1 MEIEI
6 LDHNYSRIING
17 ISVEA
22 TTLLSYKSRIYNK
35 RQRSWKIDTHYLI
48 DNDGVFLTGLVPYVL
63 ENTQVQVIS
72 DERIWYGINY
82 KDPDLTVTLRDYQI
96 SYLTEALKRKRM
108 IVDSVTGSG
117 KTTIMASILATLN
130 VPTLIMVPNKTVL
143 AQLNQEL
150 HNLLP
155 SFEFGI
161 ASGGKVDWKG
171 NIIGLASTLVKMPV
185 EQLRLFKVLLVDEA
199 HTCAAAQ
206 AMEVILRMN
215 AGFRFGFTGTST
227 GRSDGRDLVVQGLLG
242 EPVKITDSTELMKQ
256 GYLAKTEVDMH
267 YAAWDGDYA
276 ALEELLIVRNVKR
289 NELIVKLA
297 TAKTR
302 DTVLI
307 LVRRVE
313 HGKILQKMI
322 KGSVFVSGE
331 VDGPT
336 REDIRQSVKEGKIKV
351 LIASNVMSMGLD
363 IPNLTLGINAVGDKS
378 EILTKQRMGRIMRPW
393 QDMCKKW
400 VDIYDKY
407 HPTLEQHAKDRMK
420 NYLKSSVPV
429 NLIGFPYGVKQKV
442 EKEIL

>member
-6 LDHNYSRIING
+6 LDHNYSRIIEPDSDV
-17 ISVEA
+17 IA
-22 TTLLSYKSRIYNK
+22 LLSYKSKIYNK
-35 RQRSWKIDTHYLI
+35 RMRSWKIDTHCLI
-48 DNDGVFLTGLVPYVL
+48 DNSGLFLTGLVPYVL
-63 ENTQVQVIS
+63 ENNDVRVTN
-72 DERIWYGINY
+72 DLRTWFGINY

-117 KTTIMASILATLN
+117 KTTIMAAIMATLN
-130 VPTLIMVPNKTVL
+130 VPTLILVPNKTVL
-143 AQLNQEL
+143 AQLSQEL
-150 HNLLP
+150 QSLLP
-155 SFEFGI
+155 SFVFGT

-171 NIIGLASTLVKMPV
+171 NLIGLASTLVKMPV

-206 AMEVILRMN
+206 AMDVILRMN
-215 AGFRFGFTGTST
+215 GGFRFGFTGTVT

-276 ALEELLIVRNVKR
+276 TLEELLIVRNVKR

-297 TAKTR
+297 TAKSK

-307 LVRRVE
+307 LVRRIE
-313 HGKILQKMI
+313 HGKILQTMI
-322 KGSVFVSGE
+322 KKSVFVSGE
-331 VDGPT
+331 MDGPT
-336 REDIRQSVKEGKIKV
+336 REDVRQAVKEGKIKV

-407 HPTLEQHAKDRMK
+407 HPTLEQHAKDRIK
-420 NYLKSSVPV
+420 NYKEASVPV
-429 NLIGFPYGVKQKV
+429 NLIGFPWAVRSKV
-442 EKEIL
+442 EREVL

>member
-6 LDHNYSRIING
+6 LDHNYSRIVNG
-17 ISVEA
+17 IGADA
-22 TTLLSYKSRIYNK
+22 TELLSYRTKIYNK
-35 RQRSWKIDTHYLI
+35 RTRQWKRETHYLI
-48 DNDGVFLTGLVPYVL
+48 DSAGVFLTGLVPYVL
-63 ENTQVQVIS
+63 ENTQTQVIS
-72 DERIWYGINY
+72 DARVNYGITY

-96 SYLTEALKRKRM
+96 SYIIEALKRQRM
-108 IVDSVTGSG
+108 IIDSVTGSG
-117 KTTIMASILATLN
+117 KTTIMAAIMSTLN
-130 VPTLIMVPNKTVL
+130 VPTLILVPNKTVL

-150 HNLLP
+150 QALLP

-161 ASGGKVDWKG
+161 AAGGKVEWKT
-171 NIIGLASTLVKMPV
+171 NIIGLASTLISMDHD
-185 EQLRLFKVLLVDEA
+185 QLRLFRALMVDEA

-215 AGFRFGFTGTST
+215 CGYRFGFTGTAT
-227 GRSDGRDLVVQGLLG
+227 GRSDGRDLVVRGLLG
-242 EPVKITDSTELMKQ
+242 DPVKITDSTELMKQ
-256 GYLAKTEVDMH
+256 GYIAHTQVDMH

-276 ALEELLIVRNVKR
+276 ALEELLIVRNKLR

-297 TAKTR
+297 KAKPK

-307 LVRRVE
+307 LVRRIE

-322 KGSVFVSGE
+322 KDSVFVSGE
-331 VDGPT
+331 VDGQT

-400 VDIYDKY
+400 IDIYDKY
-407 HPTLEQHAKDRMK
+407 HPTLEQHAKDRIK
-420 NYLKSSVPV
+420 NYLGSSVPV
-429 NLIGFPYGVKQKV
+429 NLIGFPYGVRQKV
-442 EKEIL
+442 EKEML